1 VNQSW
6 LVGVQGDF
14 TFADITGNGALV
26 AATLGL
32 ALMAVVGLA
41 PAPASAE
48 VGNMTHFR
56 YEACTCTFGYPGNA
70 CVTAVSCM
78 SEGGHCSGSCH
89 REGKSSPALRVRG

>member
-1 VNQSW
+1 MNQSW

-89 REGKSSPALRVRG
+89 REGQSSPALRVRG

>member
-1 VNQSW
+1 MASD
-6 LVGVQGDF
+6 LED
-14 TFADITGNGALV
+14 TKMRLP
-26 AATLGL
+26 LMGL

-89 REGKSSPALRVRG
+89 REGQSSPALRVRG